1 MNPKAYRL
9 PRSVLPR
16 HYAIEIDARI
26 GVETL
31 QGRVAIQVDITTPCT
46 VIELHARDL
55 RITEAGLSM
64 AGQTLQGTVTLDA
77 DRELAIIQLPQT
89 VSTGPATLQLVYEGR
104 ISTNGLQGMYLGTN
118 GAERM
123 ICTQCC
129 TVSARAILPCFDEP
143 DFKASFAWQVSTAP
157 DAVVLTNGVLERVVE
172 SADAISKTWT
182 FAPTPPMS
190 SYLLAAGIGN
200 LAGTPVEVVNG
211 VPLRIWSL
219 AGKESTGQF
228 ALHYTARLLPWYEDY
243 FAVPYAFG
251 KLDQLAVPV
260 FAPGAME
267 NAGLIMSQDVLL
279 LMDPDTASWR
289 NEKRIATVVA
299 HEFAHMWFGDL
310 VTMRWWDDIWLN
322 ESFANWMAYR
332 VVEALSPDY
341 RIWDDFGVSA
351 GAILGTD
358 ALASTH
364 PIYKLAETPQDIEE
378 NFDQI
383 TYIKG
388 CAVLRMV
395 EHYLGADTF
404 RAGIRTYMREF
415 AESNASGSDLWRHLQ
430 SASQEPVTQL
440 MESWILQAGH
450 PIVRVGLDT
459 SGDTAALRLEQR
471 RYFSRESVSGE
482 NEQLWYVPLV
492 IRYKDDAGMHEIR
505 YLLTER
511 SGDLPLAVTG
521 ALSWCY
527 ANAGEIGFYR
537 QQFDSRLIGSLLAHL
552 DELEPAEQLGL
563 LRDQWALVQSGTQ
576 PIGTYLDLLTVL
588 ARSDDY
594 RIVRQVAAIS
604 LGVIADL
611 VENAGSEQALEALRR
626 WVSGIFGPKLAALG
640 YEPRGGET
648 EGQAQTRCFVI
659 DAMIR
664 YAHDPAAIEQA
675 RAAAARESEDPREV
689 DANLAPIFVGA
700 AAEFGDG
707 ALQQRY
713 LGIYQ
718 RRKAADA
725 SPQEVERYVASF
737 PRFDRPEMVQRTF
750 EWIDAGI
757 FPFQNILTMLAM
769 MVAQR
774 RTQVA
779 AWTWIKSHWD
789 FIEHDAASLLPYIVR
804 ATGQLP
810 AELRPDLVAFYDEHL
825 HGEFQASVAQAL
837 EQIDQTAEVNARTY
851 DGLLAWFQ

>member
-9 PRSVLPR
+9 PRGVLPR

-31 QGRVAIQVDITTPCT
+31 HGRVAIQVDIITPSAT
-46 VIELHARDL
+46 IELHARDL
-55 RITEAGLSM
+55 SISEAILSS
-64 AGQTLQGTVTLDA
+64 AGQTLQGSVLLDA
-77 DRELAIIQLPQT
+77 DRELAIVHLPQI
-89 VSTGPATLQLVYEGR
+89 VSAGPATLRLVYEGR

-123 ICTQCC
+123 ICTQCE
-129 TVSARAILPCFDEP
+129 TVGARSVLPCFDEP
-143 DFKASFAWQVSTAP
+143 DFKASFAWSVTTTA

-172 SADAISKTWT
+172 SADGTSKTWT

-200 LAGTPVEVVNG
+200 LAGTSVEVVNG
-211 VPLRIWSL
+211 VPLCIWTL
-219 AGKESTGQF
+219 AGKEGTGQF
-228 ALHYTARLLPWYEDY
+228 ALRYTARLLPWYEDY
-243 FAVPYAFG
+243 FAAPYAFG

-279 LMDPDTASWR
+279 LMDPDTSSWR
-289 NEKRIATVVA
+289 NEKRIATVIA

-332 VVEALSPDY
+332 VVEALSPEY
-341 RIWDDFGVSA
+341 QIWDDFGVSA
-351 GAILGTD
+351 GMILGTD

-364 PIYKLAETPQDIEE
+364 PIYKRAETPQDIEE

-383 TYIKG
+383 TYVKG

-395 EHYLGADTF
+395 EHYLGADSF

-415 AESNASGSDLWRHLQ
+415 AEGNASGSDLWRHLQ
-430 SASQEPVTQL
+430 NASREPVAQL

-459 SGDTAALRLEQR
+459 SGDTATLRLEQR
-471 RYFSRESVSGE
+471 RFFSRESSVSGE

-492 IRYKDDAGMHEIR
+492 IRYKDDAGKHETR

-511 SGDLPLAVTG
+511 SAALTLPVTG

-537 QQFDSRLIGSLLAHL
+537 QQFDSRLIDVLLVHL

-563 LRDQWALVQSGTQ
+563 LRDQWALVQSGTL
-576 PIGTYLDLLTVL
+576 PIGTYLDMLTVL

-594 RIVRQVAAIS
+594 RIVRQIAIA
-604 LGVIADL
+604 LGMIDDL
-611 VENAGSEQALEALRR
+611 VEDAGSKPALDAFRR
-626 WVSGIFGPKLAALG
+626 WVSSIFEPKLAALG
-640 YEPRGGET
+640 YEPRVGET
-648 EGQAQTRCFVI
+648 EGQAQTRSFVI

-664 YAHDPAAIEQA
+664 YAHDPAAIERA
-675 RAAAARESEDPREV
+675 RAAAVRESEDPRGV

-700 AAEFGDG
+700 AAEFGDD

-718 RRKAADA
+718 QRKASDA

-750 EWIDAGI
+750 EWIDEGI
-757 FPFQNILTMLAM
+757 FPFQNILTILAM
-769 MVAQR
+769 MVARR

-779 AWTWIKSHWD
+779 AWNWIKSHWD
-789 FIEHDAASLLPYIVR
+789 FIENDAASLLPHLVQ

-810 AELRPDLVAFYDEHL
+810 AQLRPDLVAFYGEHL
-825 HGEFQASVAQAL
+825 HGELQASVAQAL
-837 EQIDQTAEVNARTY
+837 EQIDQTAELKAKTHN
-851 DGLLAWFQ
+851 DLLAWFK